1 MVDYFEATLIDPRTL
16 KEAKSESRIENK
28 DVPTITINGKVEKLV
43 DDTPVRTRSS
53 AKPRVARQT
62 KTAPV
67 VSKTRTTSTVSKTK
81 QSTSKVKATKTVNS
95 AHKDRK
101 PKVVK
106 AAMATD
112 FSQPLVEEIK
122 WDSKKLEAKKVNSK
136 HKTRNIILTA
146 TIAFAVCMGIVIQ
159 YSFVNASFMEK
170 KKLEGQ
176 LAEILKQNEQLEVKI
191 EGATNM
197 KTISEEAKEQL
208 GMQKVDNQ
216 QKVYVDLDKS
226 DYIKPSNDN

>member
-28 DVPTITINGKVEKLV
+28 DVPTITINGKVEKLI
-43 DDTPVRTRSS
+43 DDTPVRSRSS
-53 AKPRVARQT
+53 AKTKVARQT

-67 VSKTRTTSTVSKTK
+67 VSKT
-81 QSTSKVKATKTVNS
+81 KATKAVNS
-95 AHKDRK
+95 SHKDRK

-136 HKTRNIILTA
+136 HRTRNIILTA
-146 TIAFAVCMGIVIQ
+146 LIAFAVCMGIVVQ
-159 YSFVNASFMEK
+159 YSIVNASFMEK

>member
-16 KEAKSESRIENK
+16 KEAKTETRIENK
-28 DVPTITINGKVEKLV
+28 DVPTITINGKVEKLI

-53 AKPRVARQT
+53 VKPRVARQT
-62 KTAPV
+62 
-67 VSKTRTTSTVSKTK
+67 RTVQNVSKTK
-81 QSTSKVKATKTVNS
+81 PVTSKAKVTKTVNS
-95 AHKDRK
+95 THRDRK

-112 FSQPLVEEIK
+112 FSQPLIEEIK
-122 WDSKKLEAKKVNSK
+122 WDSKKLENKKVGTT

-146 TIAFAVCMGIVIQ
+146 IIAFAVCMGIVIQ

>member
-16 KEAKSESRIENK
+16 KEVKKEKKIEEQ

-43 DDTPVRTRSS
+43 DSKPERIKPRSS
-53 AKPRVARQT
+53 ARPVA
-62 KTAPV
+62 
-67 VSKTRTTSTVSKTK
+67 KTRTSTKP
-81 QSTSKVKATKTVNS
+81 QATRSKTVNNS
-95 AHKDRK
+95 HRDRK

-122 WDSKKLEAKKVNSK
+122 WDSKKLEAKQVNSR
-136 HKTRNIILTA
+136 HRTRNIVLTAILT
-146 TIAFAVCMGIVIQ
+146 FAVCLGIVYQ
-159 YSFVNASFMEK
+159 YSLVNASFMEK

-208 GMQKVDNQ
+208 GMQKIDNQ

>member
-16 KEAKSESRIENK
+16 KEVKKEKKIEEQ

-43 DDTPVRTRSS
+43 DSKPERIKTRSS
-53 AKPRVARQT
+53 ARPVA
-62 KTAPV
+62 
-67 VSKTRTTSTVSKTK
+67 KTRTSTKP
-81 QSTSKVKATKTVNS
+81 QATRSKTVNNS
-95 AHKDRK
+95 HRDRK

-122 WDSKKLEAKKVNSK
+122 WDSKKLEAKQVNSR
-136 HKTRNIILTA
+136 HRTRNIVLTA
-146 TIAFAVCMGIVIQ
+146 ILAFAVCLGIVYQ
-159 YSFVNASFMEK
+159 YSLVNASFMEK

-208 GMQKVDNQ
+208 GMQKIDNQ

-226 DYIKPSNDN
+226 DYIKPSNYN

>member
-16 KEAKSESRIENK
+16 REAKETRQEKKIENK
-28 DVPTITINGKVEKLV
+28 DVPTITINGRVEKLV
-43 DDTPVRTRSS
+43 DDVPVRPRTP

-62 KTAPV
+62 KAAPV
-67 VSKTRTTSTVSKTK
+67 VSKTKTTKTV
-81 QSTSKVKATKTVNS
+81 KTVNS
-95 AHKDRK
+95 SHRNRK

-122 WDSKKLEAKKVNSK
+122 WDSKKLEAKQVNSR
-136 HKTRNIILTA
+136 HRTRNIVLTA
-146 TIAFAVCMGIVIQ
+146 IIAFAVCLGIVYQ
-159 YSFVNASFMEK
+159 YSLVNASFMEK

>member
-16 KEAKSESRIENK
+16 KEAKTEKKIENK

-43 DDTPVRTRSS
+43 DDTPVRTRKSS
-53 AKPRVARQT
+53 KPRVAKQT
-62 KTAPV
+62 RTAPV
-67 VSKTRTTSTVSKTK
+67 VSKTKTAKTVS
-81 QSTSKVKATKTVNS
+81 S
-95 AHKDRK
+95 HRDRK

-122 WDSKKLEAKKVNSK
+122 WDSKKLEAKRVNSR
-136 HKTRNIILTA
+136 HRTRNIVLTA
-146 TIAFAVCMGIVIQ
+146 IIAFAVCMGIVVQ
-159 YSFVNASFMEK
+159 YSLVNASFMEK

>member
-16 KEAKSESRIENK
+16 REAKEIKETREQKKIENS
-28 DVPTITINGKVEKLV
+28 DVPTITINGKVEKLNEV
-43 DDTPVRTRSS
+43 SAPRPRTKRATSARPKAAKQVPVTR
-53 AKPRVARQT
+53 T
-62 KTAPV
+62 KTINE
-67 VSKTRTTSTVSKTK
+67 S
-81 QSTSKVKATKTVNS
+81 
-95 AHKDRK
+95 HKNRK

-136 HKTRNIILTA
+136 HKTRNIVLTA
-146 TIAFAVCMGIVIQ
+146 LVAFAVCMGIVVQ
-159 YSFVNASFMEK
+159 YSLVNASFMEK

>member
-16 KEAKSESRIENK
+16 REEKQEKKIENK
-28 DVPTITINGKVEKLV
+28 IEAQDVPTITINGKVEKLN
-43 DDTPVRTRSS
+43 DSRAERIRTRNS
-53 AKPRVARQT
+53 ARPVA
-62 KTAPV
+62 K
-67 VSKTRTTSTVSKTK
+67 TSTRI
-81 QSTSKVKATKTVNS
+81 KTVNNS
-95 AHKDRK
+95 HRDRK

-122 WDSKKLEAKKVNSK
+122 WDSKKLEAKQVNSR
-136 HKTRNIILTA
+136 HRTRNIVLTA
-146 TIAFAVCMGIVIQ
+146 ILAFAVCLGIVYQ
-159 YSFVNASFMEK
+159 YSLVNASFMEK

-208 GMQKVDNQ
+208 GMQKIDNQ

>member
-16 KEAKSESRIENK
+16 REAKTRQEKKIENK
-28 DVPTITINGKVEKLV
+28 DVPTITINGRVEKLV
-43 DDTPVRTRSS
+43 DDVPVRTRSS

-62 KTAPV
+62 
-67 VSKTRTTSTVSKTK
+67 RTVQNVSKTK
-81 QSTSKVKATKTVNS
+81 PVTSKAKVTKTVNS
-95 AHKDRK
+95 SHRNRK

-136 HKTRNIILTA
+136 HRTRNIVLTA
-146 TIAFAVCMGIVIQ
+146 IIAFAVCLGIVYQ
-159 YSFVNASFMEK
+159 YSLVNASFMEK

-208 GMQKVDNQ
+208 GMQKIDNQ

>member
-16 KEAKSESRIENK
+16 KEVKKEKKIEEQ

-43 DDTPVRTRSS
+43 DSKPERIKPRSS
-53 AKPRVARQT
+53 ARPVA
-62 KTAPV
+62 
-67 VSKTRTTSTVSKTK
+67 KTRTSTKP
-81 QSTSKVKATKTVNS
+81 QATRSKTVNNS
-95 AHKDRK
+95 HRDRK

-122 WDSKKLEAKKVNSK
+122 WDSKKLEAKQVNSR
-136 HKTRNIILTA
+136 HRTRNIVLTA
-146 TIAFAVCMGIVIQ
+146 ILAFAVCLGIVYQ
-159 YSFVNASFMEK
+159 YSLVNASFMEK

-208 GMQKVDNQ
+208 GMQKIDNQ

>member
-16 KEAKSESRIENK
+16 RESKETRQEKKIENK
-28 DVPTITINGKVEKLV
+28 DVPTITINGRVEKLV

-53 AKPRVARQT
+53 VKPRVAKQ
-62 KTAPV
+62 
-67 VSKTRTTSTVSKTK
+67 TRTVQNVSKTK
-81 QSTSKVKATKTVNS
+81 TVTSKAKVTKTVNS
-95 AHKDRK
+95 THRDRK

-122 WDSKKLEAKKVNSK
+122 WDSKKLEAKRVGTA
-136 HKTRNIILTA
+136 HRTRNIVLTA
-146 TIAFAVCMGIVIQ
+146 IIAFAVCMGIVVQ
-159 YSFVNASFMEK
+159 YSLVNASFMEK

>member
-16 KEAKSESRIENK
+16 REAKEIRQEKKIENK
-28 DVPTITINGKVEKLV
+28 DVPTITINGRVEKLV
-43 DDTPVRTRSS
+43 DDVPARQRTT
-53 AKPRVARQT
+53 AKPRVAKQA
-62 KTAPV
+62 KVAPV
-67 VSKTRTTSTVSKTK
+67 VSKPRT
-81 QSTSKVKATKTVNS
+81 AKTVNS
-95 AHKDRK
+95 SHKNRK

-122 WDSKKLEAKKVNSK
+122 WDSKKLENKKVGTT

-146 TIAFAVCMGIVIQ
+146 LIAFAVCMGIVIQ

-170 KKLEGQ
+170 KQLEGQ

>member
-16 KEAKSESRIENK
+16 KEAKTETRIENK
-28 DVPTITINGKVEKLV
+28 DVPTITINGKVEKLI

-53 AKPRVARQT
+53 VKPRVARQT
-62 KTAPV
+62 RKV
-67 VSKTRTTSTVSKTK
+67 QNVSKTK
-81 QSTSKVKATKTVNS
+81 PVTSKAKVTKTVNS
-95 AHKDRK
+95 THRDRK

-112 FSQPLVEEIK
+112 FSQPLIEEIK
-122 WDSKKLEAKKVNSK
+122 WDSKKLENKKVGTT

-146 TIAFAVCMGIVIQ
+146 IIAFAVCMGIVIQ

>member
-62 KTAPV
+62 
-67 VSKTRTTSTVSKTK
+67 RTTQTVPKTK
-81 QSTSKVKATKTVNS
+81 PVASKVKAAKTVNS
-95 AHKDRK
+95 THRDRK

-146 TIAFAVCMGIVIQ
+146 IIAFAVCMGIVIQ

>member
-16 KEAKSESRIENK
+16 KEAKTEKKIENK
-28 DVPTITINGKVEKLV
+28 DVPTITINGKVEKLI
-43 DDTPVRTRSS
+43 DDTPVRSKSS

-67 VSKTRTTSTVSKTK
+67 VSKT
-81 QSTSKVKATKTVNS
+81 KATKAVNS
-95 AHKDRK
+95 SHKDRK

-136 HKTRNIILTA
+136 HRTRNIILTA
-146 TIAFAVCMGIVIQ
+146 LIAFAVCMGIVVQ
-159 YSFVNASFMEK
+159 YSIVNASFMEK

-197 KTISEEAKEQL
+197 KTSSEEAKEQL

>member
-16 KEAKSESRIENK
+16 REAKEVKETRATKKIENS
-28 DVPTITINGKVEKLV
+28 DVPTITINGKVEKLNEAS
-43 DDTPVRTRSS
+43 TPRPRTKKATS
-53 AKPRVARQT
+53 ARP
-62 KTAPV
+62 
-67 VSKTRTTSTVSKTK
+67 
-81 QSTSKVKATKTVNS
+81 KATKQVPVKRTKTINES
-95 AHKDRK
+95 HKNRK

-112 FSQPLVEEIK
+112 FSQPVIEEIK
-122 WDSKKLEAKKVNSK
+122 WDSKKLESRQVNVR
-136 HKTRNIILTA
+136 HRTGRIV
-146 TIAFAVCMGIVIQ
+146 IAAIFAFIVCFGIVYQ
-159 YSFVNASFMEK
+159 YSLVNASFMEK

-208 GMQKVDNQ
+208 GMQKIDNQ

>member
-16 KEAKSESRIENK
+16 KEAKTEKKIENK
-28 DVPTITINGKVEKLV
+28 DVPTITINGKVEKLI
-43 DDTPVRTRSS
+43 DDTPVRSRSS
-53 AKPRVARQT
+53 AKTKVARQT

-67 VSKTRTTSTVSKTK
+67 VSKT
-81 QSTSKVKATKTVNS
+81 KATKAVNS
-95 AHKDRK
+95 SHKDRK

-136 HKTRNIILTA
+136 HRTRNIILTA
-146 TIAFAVCMGIVIQ
+146 LIAFAVCMGIVVQ
-159 YSFVNASFMEK
+159 YSIVNASFMEK

>member
-1 MVDYFEATLIDPRTL
+1 
-16 KEAKSESRIENK
+16 
-28 DVPTITINGKVEKLV
+28 
-43 DDTPVRTRSS
+43 
-53 AKPRVARQT
+53 
-62 KTAPV
+62 
-67 VSKTRTTSTVSKTK
+67 
-81 QSTSKVKATKTVNS
+81 
-95 AHKDRK
+95 
-101 PKVVK
+101 
-106 AAMATD
+106 MATD

-122 WDSKKLEAKKVNSK
+122 WDSKKLEAKKVGTA
-136 HKTRNIILTA
+136 HRTRNIVLTA
-146 TIAFAVCMGIVIQ
+146 IIAFAVCLGIVYQ
-159 YSFVNASFMEK
+159 YSLVNASFMEK

>member
-16 KEAKSESRIENK
+16 KEVKKEKKIEEQ
-28 DVPTITINGKVEKLV
+28 DVPTITINGKVERLSDSK
-43 DDTPVRTRSS
+43 PERIKTRSS
-53 AKPRVARQT
+53 AKPIA
-62 KTAPV
+62 KA
-67 VSKTRTTSTVSKTK
+67 KTK
-81 QSTSKVKATKTVNS
+81 PQAIKSKTVNT
-95 AHKDRK
+95 HKDRK

-122 WDSKKLEAKKVNSK
+122 WDSKKLEAKHVNVK
-136 HKTRNIILTA
+136 HRTRNIVLTA
-146 TIAFAVCMGIVIQ
+146 IIAFAVCLGIVYQ
-159 YSFVNASFMEK
+159 YSLVNASFMEK

-208 GMQKVDNQ
+208 GMQKIDNQ

>member
-28 DVPTITINGKVEKLV
+28 DVPTITINGRVEKLV
-43 DDTPVRTRSS
+43 DDVPVRPRTP

-62 KTAPV
+62 KAAPV
-67 VSKTRTTSTVSKTK
+67 VSKT
-81 QSTSKVKATKTVNS
+81 KATKAVNS
-95 AHKDRK
+95 SHKDRK

-136 HKTRNIILTA
+136 HRTRNIILTA
-146 TIAFAVCMGIVIQ
+146 LIAFAVCMGIVVQ
-159 YSFVNASFMEK
+159 YSIVNASFMEK

>member
-16 KEAKSESRIENK
+16 REAKETRQEKKIENK
-28 DVPTITINGKVEKLV
+28 DVPTITINGRVEKLV
-43 DDTPVRTRSS
+43 DDVPVRKRT
-53 AKPRVARQT
+53 AVKPRVTKQA

-67 VSKTRTTSTVSKTK
+67 VSKTKTV
-81 QSTSKVKATKTVNS
+81 KTVNS
-95 AHKDRK
+95 SHKNRK

-122 WDSKKLEAKKVNSK
+122 WDSKKLEAKRVGTA
-136 HKTRNIILTA
+136 HRTRNIILTA
-146 TIAFAVCMGIVIQ
+146 LIAFAVCMGIVVQ
-159 YSFVNASFMEK
+159 YSLVNASFMEK

>member
-16 KEAKSESRIENK
+16 REAKETRQEKKIADK
-28 DVPTITINGKVEKLV
+28 DVPTITINGRVEKLV
-43 DDTPVRTRSS
+43 DDVPVRPRTP
-53 AKPRVARQT
+53 AKQRVARQT
-62 KTAPV
+62 KAAPV
-67 VSKTRTTSTVSKTK
+67 VSKTKTTKTV
-81 QSTSKVKATKTVNS
+81 KTVNS
-95 AHKDRK
+95 SHRNRK

-122 WDSKKLEAKKVNSK
+122 WDSKKLEAKQVNSR
-136 HKTRNIILTA
+136 HRTRNIVLAAIL
-146 TIAFAVCMGIVIQ
+146 AFAVCLGIVYQ
-159 YSFVNASFMEK
+159 YSLVNASFMEK

>member
-1 MVDYFEATLIDPRTL
+1 
-16 KEAKSESRIENK
+16 
-28 DVPTITINGKVEKLV
+28 
-43 DDTPVRTRSS
+43 
-53 AKPRVARQT
+53 
-62 KTAPV
+62 
-67 VSKTRTTSTVSKTK
+67 
-81 QSTSKVKATKTVNS
+81 
-95 AHKDRK
+95 
-101 PKVVK
+101 
-106 AAMATD
+106 
-112 FSQPLVEEIK
+112 
-122 WDSKKLEAKKVNSK
+122 
-136 HKTRNIILTA
+136 
-146 TIAFAVCMGIVIQ
+146 
-159 YSFVNASFMEK
+159 MEK

>member
-16 KEAKSESRIENK
+16 REAKETRQEKKIENK
-28 DVPTITINGKVEKLV
+28 DVPTITINGRVEKLV
-43 DDTPVRTRSS
+43 DDVPVRKRT
-53 AKPRVARQT
+53 AVKPRVT
-62 KTAPV
+62 KQAKTTPV
-67 VSKTRTTSTVSKTK
+67 VSKTKT
-81 QSTSKVKATKTVNS
+81 AKTVNS
-95 AHKDRK
+95 SHKNRK

-122 WDSKKLEAKKVNSK
+122 WDSKKLEAKRVGTA
-136 HKTRNIILTA
+136 HRTRNIVLTA
-146 TIAFAVCMGIVIQ
+146 IIAFAVCLGIVYQ
-159 YSFVNASFMEK
+159 YSLVNASFMEK

>member
-16 KEAKSESRIENK
+16 KEAKTEKKIENK
-28 DVPTITINGKVEKLV
+28 DVPTITINGKVEKLI
-43 DDTPVRTRSS
+43 DDTPVRSRSS
-53 AKPRVARQT
+53 AKTKVARQT

-67 VSKTRTTSTVSKTK
+67 VSKT
-81 QSTSKVKATKTVNS
+81 KATKAVNS
-95 AHKDRK
+95 SHKDRK

-122 WDSKKLEAKKVNSK
+122 WDSKKLEAKRVNSK

-146 TIAFAVCMGIVIQ
+146 LIAFAVCMGIVIQ
-159 YSFVNASFMEK
+159 YSIVNASFMEK

>member
-16 KEAKSESRIENK
+16 KEAKTEKKIENK
-28 DVPTITINGKVEKLV
+28 DVPTITINGKVEKLI
-43 DDTPVRTRSS
+43 DDTPVRSRSS
-53 AKPRVARQT
+53 AKTKVARQT

-67 VSKTRTTSTVSKTK
+67 VSKT
-81 QSTSKVKATKTVNS
+81 KATKAVNS
-95 AHKDRK
+95 SHKDRK

-146 TIAFAVCMGIVIQ
+146 IIAFAVCMGIVIQ

>member
-16 KEAKSESRIENK
+16 REAKETRQEKKIENK
-28 DVPTITINGKVEKLV
+28 DVPTITINGRVEKLV
-43 DDTPVRTRSS
+43 DDVPARQRKT
-53 AKPRVARQT
+53 AKPRVT
-62 KTAPV
+62 KQAKTTPV
-67 VSKTRTTSTVSKTK
+67 VSKTKT
-81 QSTSKVKATKTVNS
+81 AKTVNS
-95 AHKDRK
+95 SHKNRK

-122 WDSKKLEAKKVNSK
+122 WDSKKLEAKRVGTA
-136 HKTRNIILTA
+136 HRTRNIVLTA
-146 TIAFAVCMGIVIQ
+146 IIAFAVCLGIVYQ
-159 YSFVNASFMEK
+159 YSLVNASFMEK